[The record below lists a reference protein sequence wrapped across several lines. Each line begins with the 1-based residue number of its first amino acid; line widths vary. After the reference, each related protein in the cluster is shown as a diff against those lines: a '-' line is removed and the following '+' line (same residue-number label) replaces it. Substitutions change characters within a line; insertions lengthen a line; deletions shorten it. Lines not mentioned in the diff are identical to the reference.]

1 MVKKSSKIVVV
12 LAVLIAVMFLLPTVL
27 PLTNANSTNLAG
39 NTKAKPWDAVMPK
52 QTEIPLISSL
62 PKDKVSPKI
71 YDLINKGAKSVQAI
85 IVYDWNY
92 RDYVLANLPEGSRLL
107 NFASEIIQYLPLLGV
122 ELPADKQAIDKL
134 ASLPYV
140 KLIAYNAPLDA
151 KKMLQFI
158 PPQEE
163 LKYIRDEPKTQAVIP
178 ARYYALP
185 TDIAQEVNAT
195 PLYQMGIT
203 GKNVLIGIL
212 DTAINPRHPDFFFPN
227 GTSKIVFTFSPYSGE
242 DAYST
247 IIIMGMVH
255 MLHR

>member
-107 NFASEIIQYLPLLGV
+107 NFASEIIQYLPLL
-122 ELPADKQAIDKL
+122 
-134 ASLPYV
+134 
-140 KLIAYNAPLDA
+140 
-151 KKMLQFI
+151 
-158 PPQEE
+158 
-163 LKYIRDEPKTQAVIP
+163 R
-178 ARYYALP
+178 
-185 TDIAQEVNAT
+185 
-195 PLYQMGIT
+195 
-203 GKNVLIGIL
+203 
-212 DTAINPRHPDFFFPN
+212 
-227 GTSKIVFTFSPYSGE
+227 FS
-242 DAYST
+242 
-247 IIIMGMVH
+247 V
-255 MLHR
+255 